1 MRTATSTITAVVVA
15 AALMSCGSAQSQ
27 ASAPSQ
33 AREASS
39 TAAAPATQSS
49 SPPNPT
55 SIEPRSGRP
64 LALVYRG
71 PAGCEGCSEPVA
83 RMLRNSRYGF
93 DVRYI
98 GPDETLKLEA
108 SSFAGATLY
117 AQPGGEDDTPAA
129 YQSLG
134 ASGQQ
139 AIRNF
144 VAAGGRYLGICQG
157 AYLAGTRYS
166 GLGLLAPGN
175 VGWYIGSRGASTRS
189 EDPAV
194 IPIKWGKRT
203 FYLYFQDGPYMIPS
217 GVAGERVLARYT
229 NGRAA
234 VLVRPYGSGRVAAVG
249 PHPEATRSWYSED
262 GLHRRYP
269 DAINV
274 NLGDRILA
282 QLMR

>member
-1 MRTATSTITAVVVA
+1 MRIATSAITAVAVA
-15 AALMSCGSAQSQ
+15 AALMSCSSAQSQ
-27 ASAPSQ
+27 ASAPTQSP
-33 AREASS
+33 APSS
-39 TAAAPATQSS
+39 TTTAAPPPSS
-49 SPPNPT
+49 TPT
-55 SIEPRSGRP
+55 PVEQRSGRP
-64 LALVYRG
+64 IALVYRG
-71 PAGCEGCSEPVA
+71 PAGCEDCSEPVA

-98 GPDETLKLEA
+98 GPDEPLKLEA
-108 SSFAGATLY
+108 SSFVGATLY
-117 AQPGGEDDTPAA
+117 AQPGGLDDTPAA
-129 YQSLG
+129 YRSLG
-134 ASGQQ
+134 AAGQA

-166 GLGLLAPGN
+166 GLGLLSPGN
-175 VGWYIGSRGASTRS
+175 VGWYIGSRGASTKS
-189 EDPAV
+189 EEPAV

-217 GVAGERVLARYT
+217 GVPGEKILARYT

-234 VLVRPYGSGRVAAVG
+234 VMVRPYGAGRVAAVG
-249 PHPEATRSWYSED
+249 PHPEATRSWYRED
-262 GLHRRYP
+262 GLRRKYP

-274 NLGDRILA
+274 NLGDRIIT